1 MASCTI
7 VSSEDFASA
16 LVKFRVPFRGD
27 KKNEDCLSRII
38 LVIDRS
44 GSMAGGPWKQVQ
56 AAVQA
61 IDEMNQK
68 LSRDANLEPI
78 VITYNNTVSIT
89 NLASIAKTKADG
101 STDFVKVFQQV
112 QKTVKE
118 IGVDKRIVI
127 MFMTDG
133 CDSCNS
139 PNAIIDA
146 QTKLQMFFK
155 KSNLNCVVHVIGYS
169 KDHDLNMM
177 NTLKSLGTTEGVY
190 RYAEGS
196 KGLDEKFRE
205 LFEFADLTVEFS
217 IKLPNVQQPIK
228 ITGEMV
234 DSDHIE
240 SECWLSLSE
249 NIKQPI
255 EIAIGNNKYSVVP
268 MLTEPDTM
276 FILKS
281 LSKRTSDVKTQKQLD
296 QIQSELQQVKMFGSG
311 VGGTKAD
318 RQLAMELRGELQ
330 TRLDAL
336 HSIMADIARGT
347 LNQTA
352 ALAKMNDLRYADKFS
367 KSSRQRRMDQRAI
380 RNQANLQ
387 LIDIKLKEL
396 KFKEETA
403 FTNVD
408 LTTFTC
414 CLTLNTCRDMM
425 MDSEDDVMGVGLVV
439 ERQEHVVD
447 APTLIS
453 VKDVSVTILSRS
465 ACDDAIKMKL
475 NIADAAR
482 VHGGFVPSKSAAPTT
497 STTRT
502 QNKANNTQSEFT
514 RGVAAEPINTFL
526 PLYICDAHFERVQI
540 MLEPILGYLFTLD
553 ITGYKSDQLLGLFS
567 ILGQIMNASPRNG
580 SEREEMILYEFTRLC
595 HAFLPRTLEY
605 LGEENDVL
613 KKFMA
618 GPTGRSKAHIQ
629 NLMTLFG
636 YIHALGIETIDES
649 LRYAIVE
656 ELYRRHFSYIYHGT
670 SENVISEH
678 VQTLLYGEDDDDDD
692 DKNNETK
699 TEVDELCYVKSK
711 NDKTND
717 GHFAQHARAVLKK
730 NEINHKI
737 PTEKIDIQ
745 YEIPERQINSM
756 NNKIRSKMVELLS
769 GFSTKPV
776 QHVLDRLG
784 IRMMDI
790 SNEHEC
796 ILLRSMLVQC
806 LRFYSNESINGAVL
820 NKTFFNVRT
829 DHEHVLTVA
838 HEEFDANRQNLTTNK
853 IEQIRVLEL
862 ARRAVLT
869 NDIGVYLGRMMVYA
883 PTRGGKIFDT
893 ILSLL
898 LDRSQKQVPLL
909 AEKISIIFTGRYKEH
924 RDAEKEF
931 HVLSNGLAWFPD
943 RSIINR
949 VREALGE
956 DQWNDLDQLMRGRTC
971 GHVYRLSDIPNR
983 HGYHNS
989 HPNPNL
995 VVQWAS

>member
-7 VSSEDFASA
+7 VSSEGFASS
-16 LVKFRVPFRGD
+16 LVNFRVPFRGD
-27 KKNEDCLSRII
+27 KKNEDCLPRII

-44 GSMAGGPWKQVQ
+44 GSMSGDPWKQVQ

-61 IDEMNQK
+61 IDEINQK
-68 LSRDANLEPI
+68 LARNANLEPI

-101 STDFVKVFQQV
+101 STDFVKVFEQV

-118 IGVDKRIVI
+118 IGIDKRIVI
-127 MFMTDG
+127 IFMTDG
-133 CDSCNS
+133 CDSCNR
-139 PNAIIDA
+139 PNAINDA
-146 QTKLQMFFK
+146 QTKLQMFLK
-155 KSNLNCVVHVIGYS
+155 ESHLNCVVHVIGYS

-177 NTLKSLGTTEGVY
+177 NTLKSVGTTEGVY

-196 KGLDEKFRE
+196 MSLDEKFRE

-217 IKLPNVQQPIK
+217 IKLPDVKEPIK

-240 SECWLSLSE
+240 SECWLLLSE

-255 EIAIGNNKYSVVP
+255 EITIGDNQYNVEP
-268 MLTEPDTM
+268 ILTEPDTI

-281 LSKRTSDVKTQKQLD
+281 LSKRTSDIKTQDELD
-296 QIQSELQQVKMFGSG
+296 QIQSELQQVKVLGSG

-318 RQLAMELRGELQ
+318 RRFAMELRDELQ
-330 TRLDAL
+330 TRLDTL

-352 ALAKMNDLRYADKFS
+352 ALAKMNDLRYANKFS

-380 RNQANLQ
+380 RNQASLQ
-387 LIDIKLKEL
+387 SIDAKLKEL
-396 KFKEETA
+396 KFNEETA

-425 MDSEDDVMGVGLVV
+425 MDSEDDIMGVGLVV
-439 ERQEHVVD
+439 QRQEHVID

-482 VHGGFVPSKSAAPTT
+482 VHGGFIPSKSAVPTT

-502 QNKANNTQSEFT
+502 QNKANTSQSEFT
-514 RGVAAEPINTFL
+514 RGVAAEPMNTFL

-553 ITGYKSDQLLGLFS
+553 ITGYRSDQLLGLYS
-567 ILGQIMNASPRNG
+567 ILGQMMNSSPRNG

-595 HAFLPRTLEY
+595 RALLPRTLEY

-613 KKFMA
+613 KKFIA

-656 ELYRRHFSYIYHGT
+656 ELYRRRFSYIYHGT
-670 SENVISEH
+670 SESVISEH
-678 VQTLLYGEDDDDDD
+678 MQTLLYGKNDDDNDE
-692 DKNNETK
+692 NNETK

-745 YEIPERQINSM
+745 YEIPERHINSM
-756 NNKIRSKMVELLS
+756 NNKIRSKMIELLS

-776 QHVLDRLG
+776 KHVLGRLG

-796 ILLRSMLVQC
+796 ILLRSMMVQC

-820 NKTFFNVRT
+820 NKTFFNVQT
-829 DHEHVLTVA
+829 DYERVLTVA
-838 HEEFDANRQNLTTNK
+838 HEEFDTNRQNLITNR

-893 ILSLL
+893 MLSLL

-931 HVLSNGLAWFPD
+931 DVLSSGLAWFPD

-971 GHVYRLSDIPNR
+971 GHVYRISDIPNR
-983 HGYHNS
+983 HGYHDS

-995 VVQWAS
+995 TVQWAS

>member
-7 VSSEDFASA
+7 VSSEGFASS
-16 LVKFRVPFRGD
+16 LVNFRVPFRGD

-68 LSRDANLEPI
+68 LSRGANLEPI

-101 STDFVKVFQQV
+101 STDFVKAFQQV
-112 QKTVKE
+112 QKTVTE

-133 CDSCNS
+133 CDSCNR

-146 QTKLQMFFK
+146 QTKLQMFLK
-155 KSNLNCVVHVIGYS
+155 ESSLNCVVHVIGYS
-169 KDHDLNMM
+169 SSHDLNMM

-217 IKLPNVQQPIK
+217 IKLPNVKEPIK

-249 NIKQPI
+249 NITQPI
-255 EIAIGNNKYSVVP
+255 EITIGDNQYNVVP
-268 MLTEPDTM
+268 MLTEPDTI
-276 FILKS
+276 FILKL
-281 LSKRTSDVKTQKQLD
+281 LSKRISDIKTQEELD
-296 QIQSELQQVKMFGSG
+296 QIQSELQQVKVLGSG

-318 RQLAMELRGELQ
+318 RRFLMELRDELQ

-352 ALAKMNDLRYADKFS
+352 ALAKMNDLRYANKFS

-387 LIDIKLKEL
+387 LIDTKLKEL
-396 KFKEETA
+396 KFNEETA

-465 ACDDAIKMKL
+465 ACDDAIKVKL

-482 VHGGFVPSKSAAPTT
+482 IHGGFVPSKSAALTT

-502 QNKANNTQSEFT
+502 QNLANNNQSEFT
-514 RGVAAEPINTFL
+514 RGVAAEHINTFL

-553 ITGYKSDQLLGLFS
+553 ITGYRCDQLLGLYS
-567 ILGQIMNASPRNG
+567 ILGQMMNSSPRNG

-595 HAFLPRTLEY
+595 RALLPRTLES

-613 KKFMA
+613 KKFIA

-636 YIHALGIETIDES
+636 YMHALGIETIDES

-656 ELYRRHFSYIYHGT
+656 ELYRRRFSYIYHGT
-670 SENVISEH
+670 SEDVISEH
-678 VQTLLYGEDDDDDD
+678 IQTLLYGKDDE
-692 DKNNETK
+692 NNETK
-699 TEVDELCYVKSK
+699 TEVGELCYVKSK

-717 GHFAQHARAVLKK
+717 GHFAQYARAVLKK
-730 NEINHKI
+730 NDINHKI
-737 PTEKIDIQ
+737 PTENIDIQ

-769 GFSTKPV
+769 RFSTKPTR
-776 QHVLDRLG
+776 HVLDRLG

-806 LRFYSNESINGAVL
+806 LRFHSNESINGAVL
-820 NKTFFNVRT
+820 NKTFFNVQT
-829 DHEHVLTVA
+829 DYERVLTVA
-838 HEEFDANRQNLTTNK
+838 HEEFDTNRQNLITNK

-883 PTRGGKIFDT
+883 PTRGGKIFDAV
-893 ILSLL
+893 LSLL

-924 RDAEKEF
+924 RDADKEF
-931 HVLSNGLAWFPD
+931 DVLSNGFAWFPD

-956 DQWNDLDQLMRGRTC
+956 DHWNDLEQLMRGRTC
-971 GHVYRLSDIPNR
+971 GHVYRMSDIPNR
-983 HGYHNS
+983 HGFHNS

-995 VVQWAS
+995 TVPWAS